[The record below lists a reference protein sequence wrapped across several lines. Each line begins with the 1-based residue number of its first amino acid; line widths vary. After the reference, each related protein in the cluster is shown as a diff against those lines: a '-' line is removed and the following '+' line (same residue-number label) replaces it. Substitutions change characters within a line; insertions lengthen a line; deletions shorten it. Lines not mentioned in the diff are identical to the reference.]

1 MTVMEASIPRQ
12 NPIQSA
18 AKSPAR
24 WSRRRK
30 ARPQEIL
37 DAAPAAFTEKGFS
50 GARTEDIAQRA
61 GVTKGTL
68 YLYFENKEA
77 IFKSLVQE
85 SLAGHVFDL
94 ATEAHEFEGP
104 SADVLRLV
112 IRGLGLFARSSDRAM
127 LPRLMLAE
135 IGNFPEL
142 AHFYKT
148 EVIDRG
154 LGVFEAII
162 RRGIERDEFRETDTK
177 HAARLMMVPITF
189 TAIWRNSFGRLDSE
203 TYNYEEMLEI
213 HLNLMLRGLAAG
225 NA

>member
-1 MTVMEASIPRQ
+1 MIDAALHRQKSIK
-12 NPIQSA
+12 SA

-24 WSRRRK
+24 WSRRRE

-37 DAAPAAFTEKGFS
+37 DAALAVFTEKGFS
-50 GARTEDIAQRA
+50 GARTEDIAQCV

-77 IFKSLVQE
+77 IFKSLAQE
-85 SLAGHVFDL
+85 SLTAHVFDL
-94 ATEAHEFEGP
+94 ATEAHKFEGP
-104 SADVLRLV
+104 SAEILRII

-142 AHFYKT
+142 AHFHKT

-162 RRGIERDEFRETDTK
+162 RRGIERGEFRETDTK

-189 TAIWRNSFGRLDSE
+189 TAIWRNSLGRLDNE
-203 TYNYEEMLEI
+203 PYDYEEMLET
-213 HLNLMLRGLAAG
+213 HLRLMLRGLAADQTP
-225 NA
+225 

>member
-1 MTVMEASIPRQ
+1 MGVTGYSQ
-12 NPIQSA
+12 NPIKSA
-18 AKSPAR
+18 ARNPAR
-24 WSRRRK
+24 WSRRRD

-37 DAAPAAFTEKGFS
+37 DAALAVFAEKGFS

-94 ATEAHEFEGP
+94 ATQAREFEGS
-104 SADVLRLV
+104 SADILRLV
-112 IRGLGLFARSSDRAM
+112 IRGLGHFARSSDRAT

-142 AHFYKT
+142 AHFYKK

-162 RRGIERDEFRETDTK
+162 RRGIERGEFRDANPK
-177 HAARLMMVPITF
+177 HTARLMMVPITF
-189 TAIWRNSFGRLDSE
+189 TAIWRTSFGRLDSE
-203 TYNYEEMLEI
+203 PYNYEEMLET

-225 NA
+225 NG